1 MKMPPTAVPL
11 GEFLSVWL
19 RVAALSFGGPA
30 GQIAVMHRILV
41 DEKKWVD
48 EQRFLH
54 ALNYCMLL
62 PGPEAQQLATYIGWL
77 MRGMRGG
84 LIAGGLFVL
93 PGFLSILA
101 LSVIYALYQETTAVQ
116 AVFFG
121 LQAAIL
127 AVVAEAVVR
136 IGRRVLKNST
146 MVALAAA
153 AFVAVFFCRVPFPYV
168 VLTAGLLG
176 LLGGKLWPDQF
187 YVLRGHGSSNAAS
200 GEHVI
205 DYNAPHT
212 RPNLWRAATIL
223 LIFLSLW
230 VGPLLLMQQRL
241 GRDHVYVQEG
251 WFFSKVSLVT
261 FGGAYAVLP
270 YVAQEA
276 EKTYG
281 WVTPEETM
289 VGLGMAETTPGPLI
303 QVVQF
308 VGFLGGYKSEL
319 NQDPQNTGAALQA
332 GVIGSLVVNWVTYL
346 PCFLWIFLG
355 APYIELL
362 RGQKEFSCA
371 LSAITAAVV
380 GVVLNLAVWFTLK
393 AICGPLTDL
402 AWGPFVLH
410 VPVWA
415 ISEGAAIQFSWATLL
430 LAIAAAIALFRYRR
444 GVIEVL
450 LASVAIGCVIYAAG
464 AR

>member
-1 MKMPPTAVPL
+1 MARPVSFR
-11 GEFLSVWL
+11 EFLSVWL

-77 MRGMRGG
+77 MRGMPGG

-93 PGFLSILA
+93 PGFLSILV
-101 LSVIYALYQETTAVQ
+101 LSVIYALYHETASVQ
-116 AVFFG
+116 AILFG
-121 LQAAIL
+121 LTAAIL

-136 IGRRVLKNST
+136 IGRRVLKNHA
-146 MVALAAA
+146 MLAIAVA
-153 AFVAVFFCRVPFPYV
+153 AFIAVFFCRVPFPYV
-168 VLTAGLLG
+168 VVAAGLIG
-176 LLGGKLWPDQF
+176 LIGGKLRPDLF
-187 YVLRGHGSSNAAS
+187 YVLKGHGSAAEKPS
-200 GEHVI
+200 EHVI

-212 RPNLWRAATIL
+212 RPNAVRAIIIL
-223 LIFLSLW
+223 LVFLSLW
-230 VGPLLLMQQRL
+230 IAPLVLMQQRL
-241 GRDHVYVQEG
+241 GRDHVFVQEG
-251 WFFSKVSLVT
+251 WFFSKVSMVT

-276 EKTYG
+276 EQTYG
-281 WVTPEETM
+281 WVTAEEM
-289 VGLGMAETTPGPLI
+289 MAGLGMAETTPGPLI
-303 QVVQF
+303 QIVQF
-308 VGFLGGYKSEL
+308 VGFLGAYKSEFA
-319 NQDPQNTGAALQA
+319 QHQQVGPALQA
-332 GVIGSLVVNWVTYL
+332 GLIGSLIVNWVTYL

-355 APYIELL
+355 APYIERL

-371 LSAITAAVV
+371 LSALTAAVV
-380 GVVLNLAVWFTLK
+380 GVVLNLAVWFSLK
-393 AICGPLTDL
+393 AIFGPLADL
-402 AWGPFVLH
+402 TWGPFILQ
-410 VPVWA
+410 VPAWA
-415 ISEGAAIQFSWATLL
+415 VRDSIPVQFSWATLL
-430 LAIAAAIALFRYRR
+430 LAIASAVALFKYRR

-450 LASVAIGCVIYAAG
+450 LVAVAIGVLLYALG